1 MHACTQQALCVG
13 DMIGYPSAAHI
24 HALGANCSTHIIK
37 QESMTF
43 PSKELFSLRRIERV
57 GRQTWQTIRVC
68 VCVCASINAA

>member
-37 QESMTF
+37 QESINF
-43 PSKELFSLRRIERV
+43 SKQGVVFV
-57 GRQTWQTIRVC
+57 
-68 VCVCASINAA
+68 ASN